1 MEKSRK
7 PDINLQDYEQI
18 KETDV
23 LVIGNGPPACGVALH
38 LKAQGVQFSV
48 VGPGKPM
55 SNWERVTE
63 GQDMGDFRSP
73 VHHFISDPRRKTE
86 TPLSWPNFRTKDITP
101 DNRMRLPVLNAFHS
115 DLIRT
120 AGIHAHARDG
130 WVDLVGVRDDGT
142 FDVFWHN
149 TRGERNRQTAQ
160 SVVMSPGIGRPFI
173 PDIPGVKDP
182 RVSHSDALDLKN
194 SPWGTW
200 RNQRVLVVGAGQ
212 SGFTIADGLQ
222 KRGANVILTSRS
234 KPHVH
239 PLDFHPEYFQGR
251 KLEQFR
257 AKSLEARTDEL
268 RAAHRR
274 GRVHPHVYEQ
284 VMLAK
289 NAQLRENTPVEKLIA
304 NHSDVEAPGIGRF
317 DRIVFCTGYRMDFA
331 GLPWTSQ
338 IVKGSKLSGGLPAV
352 SPANLQIEG
361 LPNAYAIGRLGSL
374 GAGPAS
380 SNYGMIDENARLVA
394 FDIARKGILAELKG
408 KLEAML

>member
-1 MEKSRK
+1 METSPK
-7 PDINLQDYEQI
+7 PDIKLQDYEQI
-18 KETDV
+18 EGTDV

-55 SNWERVTE
+55 SNWQRVTE
-63 GQDMGDFRSP
+63 GQDMGHFRSP
-73 VHHFISDPRRKTE
+73 VHHFISDPRRNTE
-86 TPLSWPNFRTKDITP
+86 TPSSSPDLRSTDITP
-101 DNRMRLPVLNAFHS
+101 DSRMKLAVLDAFHLK
-115 DLIRT
+115 LIKT

-130 WVDLVGVRDDGT
+130 WVDLVGVQDDGT
-142 FDVFWHN
+142 FDVFWHDPS
-149 TRGERNRQTAQ
+149 GARNRQTAQ

-194 SPWGTW
+194 SSW

-222 KRGANVILTSRS
+222 KRGANVVLTSRS
-234 KPHVH
+234 EPYVH
-239 PLDFHPEYFQGR
+239 PLDFHPGYFRGGQ
-251 KLEQFR
+251 LEQFR
-257 AKSLEARTDEL
+257 AKSIAARTDEL
-268 RAAHRR
+268 KTAHRR
-274 GRVHPHVYEQ
+274 GRVHPYVYEQ

-289 NAQLRENTPVEKLIA
+289 NVQLRENTPVEELIS
-304 NHSDVEAPGIGRF
+304 HESDIEAPGIGHF
-317 DRIVFCTGYRMDFA
+317 NRIVFCTGYRMDFA
-331 GLPWTSQ
+331 GLPWASQ
-338 IVKGSKLSGGLPAV
+338 IVEGSKLSGGLPAV

-394 FDIARKGILAELKG
+394 FNIVRKGILAQLKG
-408 KLEAML
+408 KLTAML